1 MFYSLQYQT
10 ILPLFHNKCKLC
22 IYQFI
27 FKNPTNI
34 LKYQK
39 KRVVILKIR
48 KIFSELVVNFRSKIR
63 EFGYS
68 IVSIY
73 KSKKFAIGKMIKT
86 MPQ

>member
-10 ILPLFHNKCKLC
+10 ILPLFHIICNLC

-39 KRVVILKIR
+39 KRVVILIIR
-48 KIFSELVVNFRSKIR
+48 KIFSELVVNFRSNIR

-73 KSKKFAIGKMIKT
+73 KSTKFAIGKMTKT
-86 MPQ
+86 MSQ